1 MSLIGNLEDL
11 CLGEILQIINLS
23 RKTGVLTVRSEGRKA
38 ILCFNEGQVVQGM
51 STVFHRGVGELLIR
65 RGVLDERTLLE
76 AATRAQKDPGKPP
89 IGVVLAREFG
99 VSPKVIESAVRE
111 QIERVIFSLFSWT
124 TGTFDFEPKPSI
136 ELSDDLRLDP
146 VAYMIRI
153 GMNPPFLVT
162 RDEQRGGGTL
172 PAQPSPA
179 VEPDGGGEHLP
190 EIRVVIV
197 DDDVVS
203 LDTMGEAVRTAGFE
217 PHRFSRSEE
226 ALAFIDS
233 ASRGDLP
240 LALVVDLIMPR
251 MDGSGI
257 LGGIEFVEII
267 RKNFG
272 QIPILVVSDYHNAEA
287 EKRIESFSCT
297 FMLKPRKSEF
307 ENGEVVD
314 YFIAHFTE
322 QVRALARS
330 VRASETPPPI
340 DIGDEIRRE
349 MPESGLLPD
358 DRRPSV
364 GLALLRSMLEEL
376 NEPSLGGGVILLI
389 LRFAS
394 EFMNR
399 AVVFMVDERSIFA
412 LGQFGVLQSNV
423 MTSGFVRE
431 LVIPRSEKTI
441 FTEVLERKTPLRI
454 RPDVEGWNHFLF
466 EKLNGVP
473 YECFVAPVLRGGT
486 VVAIL
491 YGDNYPDPTRIN
503 DTEALEI
510 FLSQAGIA
518 LEKALLENRLRH
530 SREVS

>member
-38 ILCFNEGQVVQGM
+38 ILCFNEGQVAQAM
-51 STVFHRGVGELLIR
+51 STVFHRGIGELLIR
-65 RGVLDERTLLE
+65 RGLLDERTLLE
-76 AATRAQKDPGKPP
+76 AATMAQKDPGKPP

-99 VSPKVIESAVRE
+99 VSPKVIESVVRE

-124 TGTFDFEPKPSI
+124 TGTFDFEPKPSM

-162 RDEQRGGGTL
+162 REEQK
-172 PAQPSPA
+172 
-179 VEPDGGGEHLP
+179 GGEPHPPPGRPPVESEGGKDHSATIL
-190 EIRVVIV
+190 VVIV

-203 LDTMGEAVRTAGFE
+203 LDTMAEAVRTAGFE
-217 PHRFSRSEE
+217 PHPFARSED
-226 ALAFIDS
+226 ALAFIDT
-233 ASRGDLP
+233 ASRGAQP
-240 LALVVDLIMPR
+240 LAVVVDLIMPR

-272 QIPILVVSDYHNAEA
+272 SIPILVVSDYHNADA
-287 EKRIESFSCT
+287 EKRIETLSCS

-307 ENGEVVD
+307 ENSEVVD
-314 YFIAHFTE
+314 YFTTHFTG
-322 QVRALARS
+322 QVRTLTES
-330 VRASETPPPI
+330 VRECDTPQSI

-349 MPESGLLPD
+349 MPEAGLVPD
-358 DRRPSV
+358 HRRPSV

-399 AVVFMVDERSIFA
+399 AVIFTVDERSICA
-412 LGQFGVLQSNV
+412 LGQFGILPSNV
-423 MTSGFVRE
+423 MTAGFVRD
-431 LVIPRSEKTI
+431 LVIPRSERTI
-441 FTEVLERKTPLRI
+441 FTEVLERKAPLRI
-454 RPDVEGWNHFLF
+454 RPGVEGWNHFLF

-510 FLSQAGIA
+510 FLSQAGIV

-530 SREVS
+530 SLEVS